1 MSETRPNGLPH
12 TMAFPQFSKPESSWW
27 LAQSTRSEFMEA
39 HKREVARMTQAT
51 VYTPGE
57 RRTVDTHYGRV

>member
-12 TMAFPQFSKPESSWW
+12 TMAFEKFAPPPRSWW
-27 LAQSTRSEFMEA
+27 LAQSTRCEFVEA
-39 HKREVARMTQAT
+39 HRREVARMTKAR
-51 VYTPGE
+51 VSTPGE